1 MLVFELRNSQNCEN
15 VITNIKKPN
24 TLRKMTNETYQ
35 KMIGE
40 LISKIVDEKRE
51 KPELIKGILADN
63 KEIRDSLFKT
73 LPDLFNE
80 LDTKIGDRYVMNSQN
95 SINEELE
102 EAEKKIKE
110 LNGQIQLR
118 ISGIKEFYDKLI
130 TELEKFA

>member
-1 MLVFELRNSQNCEN
+1 
-15 VITNIKKPN
+15 
-24 TLRKMTNETYQ
+24 MTNETYQ

-51 KPELIKGILADN
+51 NPELIREVLADN
-63 KEIRDSLFKT
+63 KEIRDSLIKT